1 MPLVVI
7 VANLLIP
14 AAFVVTLFV
23 LRQRLFAGSL
33 CISDHG
39 LRNGI
44 YFVTFLQHERRNSV
58 PKDLLSQFN
67 VEGMPCSAILTLRA
81 ASGPR

>member
-1 MPLVVI
+1 VVI

-23 LRQRLFAGSL
+23 PRRRLFAGSL
-33 CISDHG
+33 CISGHG
-39 LRNGI
+39 LRNDI

-58 PKDLLSQFN
+58 PNDPISQFI
-67 VEGMPCSAILTLRA
+67 VEGMPRSAILTLRA